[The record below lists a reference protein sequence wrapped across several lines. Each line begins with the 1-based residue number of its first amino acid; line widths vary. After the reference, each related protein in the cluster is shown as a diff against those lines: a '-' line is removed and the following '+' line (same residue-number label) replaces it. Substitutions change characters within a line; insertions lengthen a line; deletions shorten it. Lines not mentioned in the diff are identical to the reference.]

1 MPVTKGVPALMLTLV
16 LAVPGTALA
25 QSAGD
30 EQYIDPFQEP
40 PAQDQG
46 GQGNAG
52 SGGGSQGG
60 DPAGGQ
66 DGSSGGGETEAVAP
80 PAPAVEPPAD
90 GTVTQDP
97 SVTAGTTSS
106 DGSTLPNT
114 GLPPAGLVVIGALL
128 LGGGITLRRWAL
140 PSRSPRAAP
149 HDGRARRD
157 A

>member
-1 MPVTKGVPALMLTLV
+1 MPVTKRVPALMLTLV

-46 GQGNAG
+46 GQGNSG
-52 SGGGSQGG
+52 SGGG
-60 DPAGGQ
+60 DPAAGQ
-66 DGSSGGGETEAVAP
+66 DGSSGGGQTPEAAAP
-80 PAPAVEPPAD
+80 PASPVEPPAD

-128 LGGGITLRRWAL
+128 LGGGITLRRWA
-140 PSRSPRAAP
+140 
-149 HDGRARRD
+149 
-157 A
+157 